1 LFTVGSTTIQKIHEM
16 DLNGFTLG
24 QLLPATDERL
34 LEKHPAW
41 LVPGTVNGN
50 HALLSVHTWLVRHEG
65 LTILIDTGA
74 GNDKSRPQQKV
85 LDHLSNPFLDRLAS
99 AGVTPEMVD
108 FVLHTHLHS
117 DHVGWNTRLVG
128 GQWEPT
134 FPRATTI
141 CSRLEWNYGE
151 ALANGDE
158 RGVTALRAAT
168 GFGEPVRIPVSGTF
182 DDSMRPLLSSGRVR
196 LIEVN
201 GDEVLPGIRFL
212 PTPGHSIDHAAIELI
227 SDGRRAIFGGDVM
240 HHPLE
245 LYDTELVSSFCEFPE
260 IARRSRRALLERS
273 ENDGALY
280 FSAHFP
286 LSSAGRITKDRDAYR
301 WTFSEEDPA

>member
-1 LFTVGSTTIQKIHEM
+1 M
-16 DLNGFTLG
+16 
-24 QLLPATDERL
+24 
-34 LEKHPAW
+34 
-41 LVPGTVNGN
+41 
-50 HALLSVHTWLVRHEG
+50 
-65 LTILIDTGA
+65 
-74 GNDKSRPQQKV
+74 
-85 LDHLSNPFLDRLAS
+85 
-99 AGVTPEMVD
+99 PEMVD
-108 FVLHTHLHS
+108 FVLHTHIHS

-128 GQWEPT
+128 GRWEPT

-151 ALANGDE
+151 ALADGGE

-182 DDSMRPLLSSGRVR
+182 DDSMRPLRSAGRVR

-273 ENDGALY
+273 EKDKVLY
-280 FSAHFP
+280 LSAHFP
-286 LSSAGRITKDRDAYR
+286 LSSAGRVSKDGDGYR

>member
-16 DLNGFTLG
+16 DLNGFRLG
-24 QLLPATDERL
+24 QLFSATDERL
-34 LEKHPAW
+34 LEKHPGW

-50 HALLSVHTWLVRHEG
+50 HALLSVHIWLVRHEG

-99 AGVTPEMVD
+99 AGVMPEMVD
-108 FVLHTHLHS
+108 FVLHTHIHS
-117 DHVGWNTRLVG
+117 DHVGWNTRLVDG
-128 GQWEPT
+128 RWEPT

-151 ALANGDE
+151 ALADGDE
-158 RGVTALRAAT
+158 RGITASRAAA
-168 GFGEPVRIPVSGTF
+168 GFGDPVRNPVSGTF
-182 DDSMRPLLSSGRVR
+182 DDSMRPLKSTGRVR
-196 LIEVN
+196 LVEVN
-201 GDEVLPGIRFL
+201 GDEVLPGIRLL

-245 LYDTELVSSFCEFPE
+245 LYDTDLVSTFCEFPE

-273 ENDGALY
+273 ANDKVLY
-280 FSAHFP
+280 LSAHFP
-286 LSSAGRITKDRDAYR
+286 LSSAGRITKDGDGYR
-301 WTFSEEDPA
+301 WTFSEDNSA